1 MNIVEK
7 NIGPKIEYSVNGTK
21 LNLNDELILDLAKY
35 ERDFDVNLDICE
47 NEFNMLVI
55 GLGRRYVAQIHI
67 PARQYKEVPV
77 ENTDEGTENEE
88 ESTILKPVPFSMENV
103 TLTLW
108 TIEGGR
114 Q

>member
-1 MNIVEK
+1 MKVIEK
-7 NIGPKIEYSVNGTK
+7 NVGPKIDYSVNGTK

-67 PARQYKEVPV
+67 PARQYVEVEI
-77 ENTDEGTENEE
+77 ENGDGPEGEG
-88 ESTILKPVPFSMENV
+88 ESIRLEPVPFSMDNV

-108 TIEGGR
+108 EIGGI